1 MAAKAKE
8 KMRPDAENDQPPTG
22 YQPAVFREPSGRLV
36 VAVRSVEELDQA
48 RVVMTEVEAA
58 AIVVTEGAH

>member
-1 MAAKAKE
+1 
-8 KMRPDAENDQPPTG
+8 MRPDAEKDQPPTG